1 MKTGTLTERT
11 DFSRG
16 YDAGNYGNAY
26 ESQDWNAWS
35 AKRKLNGCS
44 HEYRSGAMLG
54 FFSSYE
60 IHEIPMSL
68 QNTIAQLRDKYGE
81 E

>member
-1 MKTGTLTERT
+1 MQTKAKRTEA
-11 DFSRG
+11 FSRG

-26 ESQDWNAWS
+26 ESQDFASWYDARNIGNKPA
-35 AKRKLNGCS
+35 
-44 HEYRSGAMLG
+44 EYCEGAILG

-60 IHEIPMSL
+60 LHEISDE
-68 QNTIAQLRDKYGE
+68 IARDDVAALRAKYGE